1 MSEYLL
7 IFITCVSKIM
17 SHTGVLELVV
27 TTLVG
32 TKQQAYQEHA

>member
-1 MSEYLL
+1 MTEYSL
-7 IFITCVSKIM
+7 ILITYVSKIM
-17 SHTGVLELVV
+17 SHTGVLENVV